1 MLTRDSLQNQAC
13 GKLKVAAAEKLVMHT
28 SSAQLL
34 NRSLLL

>member
-1 MLTRDSLQNQAC
+1 MLTRDSLRNQAF

-34 NRSLLL
+34 SCSVLL